1 MAKSATDVNTV
12 VDTIVRGGVVPVVRL
27 SSLAHAV
34 ELATALLAGG
44 VTAVELTMT
53 SPGALDAL
61 PLLLEAVPQF
71 RRGEAALGMGSV
83 LNVEMAQ
90 AAIDGGAAFIVAP
103 MLDLP
108 TVHHCVAQGVPVM
121 PGALTPTEIQTAW
134 TAGASVVKVFPASA
148 VGPGYFKDVLAPMPH
163 LKLMPTG
170 GVEVANAADF
180 IRNGAV
186 AVGAGS
192 SLVDKNLIAAAH
204 WDELTRR
211 AAQFVET
218 VHAARSTK

>member
-1 MAKSATDVNTV
+1 MSEISPPPDSVVETV
-12 VDTIVRGGVVPVVRL
+12 TRGGVVPVVRL
-27 SSLAHAV
+27 SDLGQAV
-34 ELATALLAGG
+34 ELSRALLAGG

-61 PLLLEAVPQF
+61 PLLLANVSEF

-83 LNVEMAQ
+83 LNVAMAE
-90 AAIDGGAAFIVAP
+90 AAIEKGAMFIVTP

-108 TVHHCVAQGVPVM
+108 TVAACVRRGTPIM
-121 PGALTPTEIQTAW
+121 PGALTPTEMQTAW
-134 TAGASVVKVFPASA
+134 TAGAALVKVFPANVA
-148 VGPGYFKDVLAPMPH
+148 GPSYFKDVLAPLPH

-170 GVEVANAADF
+170 GVDLSNVADF

-192 SLVDKNLIAAAH
+192 SLVDKNIVAAAD
-204 WDELTRR
+204 WPQLTRR
-211 AAQFVET
+211 AAQFVQT
-218 VHAARSTK
+218 VQNARST